1 MIWNGLKNF
10 FGQPQKDWA
19 AWYSEY
25 QKTYHP
31 PEKNVL
37 LSTLSYVVLDTE
49 TTGLDIK
56 TDQIITLGAVRIQ
69 NQEIPVHDV
78 LSCSIRQNIFHKN
91 DAVSIHGLVQTEK
104 KGVPGDEAMSTFF
117 SFIHSDIIIGHHIG
131 FDVKMIEKTSSMNGG
146 GTIKNLILDT
156 SIMAKRL
163 DNPMSPESLDGK
175 NYSLDV
181 LCKRFD
187 IVTKDRHTA
196 LGDAFL
202 TALLFMKLI
211 RLFEKKGIKT
221 LKQLL

>member
-1 MIWNGLKNF
+1 MIWNGFKNF

-19 AWYSEY
+19 TWYNEY

-31 PEKNVL
+31 PDKNVL

-49 TTGLDIK
+49 TTGLDLK

-69 NQEIPVHDV
+69 NQEIPVHNV
-78 LSCSIRQNIFHKN
+78 LSCSIRQNILHKQ

-104 KGVPGDEAMSTFF
+104 KGVPAHEALAMFF
-117 SFIHSDIIIGHHIG
+117 AYIQSDIIIGHHIG
-131 FDVKMIEKTSSMNGG
+131 FDVKMIEKTSLHHGG
-146 GTIKNLILDT
+146 GTIKNLIIDT
-156 SIMAKRL
+156 SFLAKRL
-163 DNPMSPESLDGK
+163 DNPMNPNSLDGK

-202 TALLFMKLI
+202 TALLFIKLI
-211 RLFEKKGIKT
+211 HLFEKKGIKT